1 MWLHPRLPSRCVS
14 ESPLVHYSTKGWSF
28 FWLTTPGLKRTHP
41 SPSTLSKSHTIKK
54 KIVLGTPP
62 PANVRLS
69 WVLIL
74 LRGVWGVCAHTCA
87 GGTHLPLAFQPS
99 TMFEGESSAATLIGV
114 EGFTAVRFDTKRRVC
129 RVWALHARCSWLLI
143 DCVTSHSSHRLDW
156 FEEYV
161 FKKPYLS
168 CHEGKLTTAEDKAH
182 ETLGACSLN
191 EQLKAAVNK
200 VPHHRN

>member
-1 MWLHPRLPSRCVS
+1 M
-14 ESPLVHYSTKGWSF
+14 
-28 FWLTTPGLKRTHP
+28 
-41 SPSTLSKSHTIKK
+41 
-54 KIVLGTPP
+54 
-62 PANVRLS
+62 
-69 WVLIL
+69 
-74 LRGVWGVCAHTCA
+74 WGVCAHTCA

-156 FEEYV
+156 IEEYV

-200 VPHHRN
+200 VPHHRNKKKNKPKQPTKKRSENKKDETNGWIVTLCIITTPTDYYTLKVSQVMNM